1 MQEIERILKQ
11 PFLIYGAGAVA
22 RMAFPYLL
30 NQEDYECKGIALTD
44 LDSFHVEEWD
54 HFSVPIRSISE
65 WTQDE
70 IDKNTLILIAT
81 SEQHHH
87 EIKEICQSFGFSNL
101 LPLTTA
107 LNDAITKRYFEK
119 YFKDKNIDTTQEIL
133 QIGNLKLVNLL
144 RRTDIPNGVNML
156 GQLGDFVFPDIF
168 NDETLI
174 AEGPYEYGEVRL
186 KEGDVVFDCG
196 SNFGVFSVY
205 AASKGCQSYAFE
217 PTPALN
223 DLIKQQSALNGEKI
237 HPVLMAVSDAE
248 GEAVFHV
255 DEYSSGGS
263 SLLKRA
269 ESTSDI
275 KVKLT
280 SLDQFVE
287 THHLDKVD
295 FIKADIEGAERLLL
309 KGAKNILKQHQ
320 PVLALCT
327 YHLPDDKEVLS
338 NLILEA
344 NPHYKIVNTW
354 QKLFAY
360 VPKKVT

>member
-1 MQEIERILKQ
+1 MKKFDDGNIQIQYSDENEPCVLELMNQVLIAYETITSLFKLKNYDRKIIIQ
-11 PFLIYGAGAVA
+11 LY
-22 RMAFPYLL
+22 
-30 NQEDYECKGIALTD
+30 N
-44 LDSFHVEEWD
+44 SVEEL
-54 HFSVPIRSISE
+54 HKEVFGEKREE
-65 WTQDE
+65 WE
-70 IDKNTLILIAT
+70 V
-81 SEQHHH
+81 
-87 EIKEICQSFGFSNL
+87 
-101 LPLTTA
+101 A
-107 LNDAITKRYFEK
+107 LEGED
-119 YFKDKNIDTTQEIL
+119 
-133 QIGNLKLVNLL
+133 GNLKLVNLL

-320 PVLALCT
+320 PALALCT

-338 NLILEA
+338 RLILEA
-344 NPHYKIVNTW
+344 NPNYKIVYRW